1 MLGGLLMVDMLIKG
15 GPVMI
20 PLLLCS
26 VLALA
31 ITFERIYYLWR
42 TRTDPERALQ
52 AVTLALEH
60 GRIGDA
66 IAAVEKFRGQIGSL
80 MSAALVSYGK
90 ERDEI
95 EAAMRAAGEKEVYK
109 MEKRV
114 SVLDML
120 VTISPLLGLLGTVTG
135 IIKSFKVLATSPQIL
150 DPGQLSAGIAEALI
164 TTAAGL
170 IIAVPTLAFH
180 TYIVGIIDRRILEM
194 DEFSND
200 LLDILASEVK
210 RDEVPSQLQ
219 KEASN

>member
-1 MLGGLLMVDMLIKG
+1 MVDVLIKG

-20 PLLLCS
+20 PLLICS
-26 VLALA
+26 VLSLA

-42 TRTDPERALQ
+42 TRSDPERALQ

-60 GRIGDA
+60 GKIGDA

-80 MSAALVSYGK
+80 MSAALLSYGK
-90 ERDEI
+90 GREEI
-95 EAAMRAAGEKEVYK
+95 EAAMKAAGEKEVYK
-109 MEKRV
+109 MERRV

-135 IIKSFKVLATSPQIL
+135 IIKSFKILATSPQIL
-150 DPGQLSAGIAEALI
+150 EPSQLSSGIAEALI

-180 TYIVGIIDRRILEM
+180 TYIVSIIDRRILEM
-194 DEFSND
+194 DEFSTD
-200 LLDILASEVK
+200 LLDILSSEVK
-210 RDEVPSQLQ
+210 RDDVPSQLQ

>member
-1 MLGGLLMVDMLIKG
+1 MVDMLIKG